1 MIEPTQVIKFSE
13 RLALYSC
20 LRRFYFPTEPP
31 STLVA
36 SLLPLV
42 ILFSRSFLTPVA
54 ASRRF
59 YFSLDTA
66 MRHPSSTPD
75 LSFFFLFAASLLVF
89 VASINHGP
97 FMNGARSN
105 DSLWIFIASRVA
117 IYFTSLR
124 RYRKLFA
131 ALRPCRPP
139 RQIGRIRART

>member
-36 SLLPLV
+36 ALLPLV

-139 RQIGRIRART
+139 RQIGRIRTRT